1 MKRGGNGRKE
11 RRKLNKKDMIVI
23 HHHLMRMKIRKDV
36 KKRNRRKDHRNRTRG
51 L

>member
-1 MKRGGNGRKE
+1 MKGGGNERKE
-11 RRKLNKKDMIVI
+11 RGKSNKKDMIVI
-23 HHHLMRMKIRKDV
+23 HRHLMRMKIRMGV